1 MQALSI
7 SRAWEE
13 TRSLL
18 LRDGKL
24 FASVALALIS
34 LPTAVAGLINPS
46 GMSDTSTP
54 ILVDLIALVASLIA
68 LAGQLALIRLALG
81 RGETVG
87 AAIAHGL
94 RRLPIYLV
102 AVLLIVAGLVVLGI
116 PFAGVMLAAGIPLD
130 RSGSVPNS
138 PLVLLLALLYAAAAC
153 FFAIRFVLSTAV
165 ASAEPVG
172 PIGIL
177 RDSWRLTAGHW
188 WRLFGFVVLFFIL
201 AIVVLLAAGG
211 AVGVAAGMLFGGIQ
225 PMSAGALVLALVQA
239 LLNAALTVL
248 FTVMLACIYT
258 QLAGRD
264 EAQVSVPSSGT

>member
-34 LPTAVAGLINPS
+34 VPTAVSGLINPS

-54 ILVDLIALVASLIA
+54 LAVDLIAIIASVIA

-94 RRLPIYLV
+94 RRLPVYFV
-102 AVLLIVAGLVVLGI
+102 SVLLIVAGLVLLGI
-116 PFAGVMLAAGIPLD
+116 PFAAIMLAAGVPLD
-130 RSGSVPNS
+130 RSDTLPNS
-138 PLVLLLALLYAAAAC
+138 PLVLLLAVLYLAAAC
-153 FFAIRFVLSTAV
+153 FFAIRFVLSAAV

-172 PIGIL
+172 PIVIL
-177 RDSWRLTAGHW
+177 RHSWRLTAGNW
-188 WRLFGFVVLFFIL
+188 WRLFGFVILFFI
-201 AIVVLLAAGG
+201 AAMVVLLAAES
-211 AVGVAAGMLFGGIQ
+211 AIGVVARVTFGGIE
-225 PMSAGALVLALVQA
+225 PMSAGALVLALVEA

-248 FTVMLACIYT
+248 FTVMLASIYL
-258 QLAGRD
+258 QLSGRD
-264 EAQVSVPSSGT
+264 EPQASVPSSGI